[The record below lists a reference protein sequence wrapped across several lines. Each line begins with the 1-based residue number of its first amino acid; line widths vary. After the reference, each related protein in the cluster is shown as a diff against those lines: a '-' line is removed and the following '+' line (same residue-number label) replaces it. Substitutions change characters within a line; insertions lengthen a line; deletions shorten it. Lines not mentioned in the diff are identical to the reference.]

1 MEFDELFDDDDADD
15 EILFVEYL
23 MEFSVPICVTLRLGN
38 RCDGLTLSFSS
49 LFKPFE
55 VVFEIVPCVVFPAY
69 SLNLVSIFFCDFFS
83 LFSNLVFDQKIFFF
97 KKKKLKK

>member
-23 MEFSVPICVTLRLGN
+23 MEISVPIFVTLRLGN
-38 RCDGLTLSFSS
+38 NCCDGFMLSFSS

-55 VVFEIVPCVVFPAY
+55 VVSEIVP
-69 SLNLVSIFFCDFFS
+69 
-83 LFSNLVFDQKIFFF
+83 
-97 KKKKLKK
+97 